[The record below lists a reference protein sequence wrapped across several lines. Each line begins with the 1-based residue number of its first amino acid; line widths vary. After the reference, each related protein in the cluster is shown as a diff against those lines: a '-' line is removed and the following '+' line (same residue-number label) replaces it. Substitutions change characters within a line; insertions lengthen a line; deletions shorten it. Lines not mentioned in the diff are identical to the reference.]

1 MSAELIKF
9 SITPGWDYI
18 RPIREFIGE
27 FVYVKSGNRERADDV
42 IFIANELIENAVK
55 NANNKKILISCK
67 VYDTVTEITVSNSI
81 QRDKYDMLKE
91 KLFDVCK
98 KRAEQLYGEKFREK
112 TFWEDE
118 KGAIGLIMI
127 NERCEG
133 KITIQYKNLSVVIT
147 CIIPYEE

>member
-1 MSAELIKF
+1 
-9 SITPGWDYI
+9 
-18 RPIREFIGE
+18 
-27 FVYVKSGNRERADDV
+27 
-42 IFIANELIENAVK
+42 
-55 NANNKKILISCK
+55 
-67 VYDTVTEITVSNSI
+67 
-81 QRDKYDMLKE
+81 MLKE

-98 KRAEQLYGEKFREK
+98 KRAEQFYGEKFREK
-112 TFWEDE
+112 SFWEDE